1 MLNTKSAIKS
11 FLVHFKEFSWQRTVE
26 LRPYGGI
33 NAGEQELKEVS
44 DTGTK
49 MASRHVAED
58 NIAAN
63 QPATDGWVDYD
74 DDCVDG
80 NDHNHGKGCGGVDD
94 DDGGDDQLSIRS
106 SLAVSEV
113 KIVLDQP
120 SVAEHSKAVIIRM
133 VVTPW

>member
-1 MLNTKSAIKS
+1 
-11 FLVHFKEFSWQRTVE
+11 
-26 LRPYGGI
+26 
-33 NAGEQELKEVS
+33 
-44 DTGTK
+44 

-74 DDCVDG
+74 D
-80 NDHNHGKGCGGVDD
+80 HNHGEGCGGGDD

>member
-1 MLNTKSAIKS
+1 
-11 FLVHFKEFSWQRTVE
+11 
-26 LRPYGGI
+26 
-33 NAGEQELKEVS
+33 
-44 DTGTK
+44 

-74 DDCVDG
+74 D
-80 NDHNHGKGCGGVDD
+80 HNHGEGCG
-94 DDGGDDQLSIRS
+94 GGDDQLSIRS